1 MKILKIILWISAIG
15 CLSGFINVIMPWPLI
30 TKWML
35 FTGVEPIGND
45 PASKYM
51 FRLGFM
57 AYGMIGLFFIILA
70 KNPIKYST
78 MLPLAACFL
87 IGYGLLRLT
96 FGIIYQFPVWHYI
109 GDFIVSIAFGAS
121 IFVLRSRALN
131 NAEV

>member
-15 CLSGFINVIMPWPLI
+15 CLSGFINVLIPWPLI
-30 TKWML
+30 TDWML
-35 FTGVEPIGND
+35 FTGVEPIGNE
-45 PASKYM
+45 PASIYM

-57 AYGMIGLFFIILA
+57 AYSMMGIFFAILA
-70 KNPIKYST
+70 KNPLKYGA

-121 IFVLRSRALN
+121 IFVLRRKALSKK
-131 NAEV
+131 EV